1 GSGDTRCRPLEAA
14 HLAPRAGGA
23 HHPNPGPPPPPPIWI
38 GGSGRQRTL
47 RITARY
53 ADVWNAAGGSPEE
66 VAEASAVLDQRCA
79 EIGRDPAQIR
89 RSVQLRVAE
98 VNDELLE
105 LAQSYRAVGIT
116 EVVLILNS
124 QNPANLAEQLAGL
137 LPRLRAAG

>member
-1 GSGDTRCRPLEAA
+1 VQQPY
-14 HLAPRAGGA
+14 
-23 HHPNPGPPPPPPIWI
+23 PPIWI

-98 VNDELLE
+98 ANDDLLE
-105 LAQSYRAVGIT
+105 LAESYRAVGVT
-116 EVVLILNS
+116 EVVLMLPN
-124 QNPANLAEQLAGL
+124 QNPAGLAEQVGDL
-137 LPRLRAAG
+137 LPRLRAVG